1 MTIKRLIYDVI
12 GFYPENYILNESG
25 NYIRVLDQEYIACV
39 VVFCL
44 ILFFI
49 FYGVLNLVRLL
60 GGKRR

>member
-1 MTIKRLIYDVI
+1 MNLKNLMYEVI
-12 GFYPENYILNESG
+12 GFYPKDYILNESG

-44 ILFFI
+44 ILFML

>member
-1 MTIKRLIYDVI
+1 MNLKTLLYDVI
-12 GFYPENYILNESG
+12 GFYPDDYIINESG

-44 ILFFI
+44 ILFLL

-60 GGKRR
+60 GGKR

>member
-1 MTIKRLIYDVI
+1 MTLKTLLYEII
-12 GFYPENYILNESG
+12 GFYPQDYIINESG

-44 ILFFI
+44 ILFMI

>member
-1 MTIKRLIYDVI
+1 MNLKNLLYEVI
-12 GFYPENYILNESG
+12 GFYPKDYILNETG

-44 ILFFI
+44 ILFML

>member
-1 MTIKRLIYDVI
+1 MNLKNLLYEVI
-12 GFYPENYILNESG
+12 VFYPQDYIINESG

-44 ILFFI
+44 ILFMI